1 MKRPIPA
8 WLAIA
13 AASLPVFMATLDNL
27 VVTNALPVIH
37 EKLGAGVEELQWV
50 VNAYALSF
58 ATFMLL
64 AVGLGDRLGRRRV
77 FLAGLA
83 IFTLASAAAALSTD
97 PAALIASRAAQGL
110 GAAAIMPLS
119 LTLLAGSVSRERRPL
134 AIGIWGGVSGLGV
147 ALGPLVGGAVVEGWN
162 WQAIFWLNVPL
173 GIIAIPLVLR
183 GLPDSFGARVRA
195 DVLGLALSGLGLL
208 GLVFGIVR
216 GNVAGWSSTQVL
228 LPLVGGG
235 ILLLAF
241 VAWELR
247 TPAPLLPLRLFRDR
261 SFAIANIVGLTF
273 SFGIFGSVFILI
285 QFLQVVQGYSPLEA
299 GVLTMPWT
307 LAPMVVAPL
316 AGLLAPRLGTRTLMI
331 TGMALLTG
339 GMFWL
344 AANLSAAVSYPV
356 MVPGFLAA
364 GIGMGLVFAP
374 MSTAVLANMRQD
386 DHAKASG
393 TNSTLRE
400 VGVALGV
407 AVLTAVFTGAGGQLT
422 PTGYVDA
429 AIPAVYVGAAVL
441 VLATLASLWLP
452 SLSRARELAAAVP
465 EEMYDAG
472 TPVALPRQD
481 PKCPGSGT
489 RRDAPTRQV
498 SVPVAVPEPAQGLLP
513 KRVPVP
519 AVEQGEVSQ

>member
-1 MKRPIPA
+1 MNRKIPV
-8 WLAIA
+8 WLAVA

-37 EKLGAGVEELQWV
+37 EKLGAGVEELQWI

-64 AVGLGDRLGRRRV
+64 AVGLGDRFGRRRV

-83 IFTLASAAAALSTD
+83 IFTLASAGAALSTD
-97 PAALIASRAAQGL
+97 PTALITARAIQGL

-162 WQAIFWLNVPL
+162 WEAIFWLNVPL
-173 GIIAIPLVLR
+173 GIIAIPLVLA
-183 GLPDSFGARVRA
+183 GLPNSFGARVRA
-195 DVLGLALSGLGLL
+195 DIIGLALSGLGLL

-216 GNVAGWSSTQVL
+216 GNEAGWDSPQVL
-228 LPLVGGG
+228 FGLIGGG
-235 ILLLAF
+235 VLLAAF
-241 VAWELR
+241 LLREAR

-261 SFAIANIVGLTF
+261 SFTVANIVGLTF

-331 TGMALLTG
+331 TGLALLAA

-344 AANLSAAVSYPV
+344 AANLSATVSYPL
-356 MVPGFLAA
+356 MVPGFVAA

-374 MSTAVLANMRQD
+374 MSTAVLANMHTN

-422 PTGYVDA
+422 PTGFVDA

-441 VLATLASLWLP
+441 VLAFAAAFWLP
-452 SLSRARELAAAVP
+452 SRDHARTLAAAVP
-465 EEMYDAG
+465 EDDPAALPDAG
-472 TPVALPRQD
+472 IAATLPDAGQD
-481 PKCPGSGT
+481 AHDGGT
-489 RRDAPTRQV
+489 SVGHPT
-498 SVPVAVPEPAQGLLP
+498 SVRA
-513 KRVPVP
+513 
-519 AVEQGEVSQ
+519 